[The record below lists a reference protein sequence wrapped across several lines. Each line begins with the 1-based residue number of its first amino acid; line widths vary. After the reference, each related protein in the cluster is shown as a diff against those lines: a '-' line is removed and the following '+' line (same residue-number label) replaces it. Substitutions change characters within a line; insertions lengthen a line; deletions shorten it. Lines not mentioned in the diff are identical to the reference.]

1 LLIVNSFKLF
11 EGYGVYVSNMK
22 KLIILFSILFLVDT
36 VYGQGL
42 KPVKVDS
49 LVTVSFPVKY
59 TKKDTLGQ
67 QIFSANTDLAYM
79 IAIMEPNAK
88 GNQPLKKEKDLNSV
102 LKKYIKGIQAQ
113 TDNGSAQNVRDTTIG
128 TLKAKAFNLLTKDAN
143 GDYQSRNFVLLYTQD
158 ATYTF
163 EYGYADSRKDLIKDE
178 AKAFFSS
185 IKLSPELQRNDQYTD
200 TSASKG
206 ISTISI
212 VELAGGLIVVFL
224 VVWLIFRKKDTG
236 ELA

>member
-1 LLIVNSFKLF
+1 MNAVFAQS
-11 EGYGVYVSNMK
+11 
-22 KLIILFSILFLVDT
+22 
-36 VYGQGL
+36 L
-42 KPVKVDS
+42 KSVKVDNLVSVS
-49 LVTVSFPVKY
+49 LPSSY
-59 TKKDTLGQ
+59 SKKDTLGQ
-67 QIFSANTDLAYM
+67 QIFSANSDLGYM
-79 IAIMEPNAK
+79 MAIREPNAK
-88 GNQPLKKEKDLNSV
+88 GNQPLKKEKDLNAV
-102 LKKYIKGIQAQ
+102 LKKYIQGIQTQ
-113 TDNGSAQNVRDTTIG
+113 SGNGSTQNVRDTTIG
-128 TLKAKAFNLLTKDAN
+128 TLKAKTFTLFVKDPN
-143 GDYQSRNFVLLYTQD
+143 GDNQYRNFILLYTQE

-163 EYGYADSRKDLIKDE
+163 EYGYSDSRKDLIKDE

-212 VELAGGLIVVFL
+212 VEIAGGLIVVFL